1 LNGRYRKLQG
11 VCNHHDLGALGAAV
25 NWRATERQL
34 QIMKSMGVNAIRTS
48 HNPPSP
54 ELLTL
59 CDRLGLV
66 VMDEAF
72 DMWRI
77 PKVKNGSASFSISGT
92 SATCATCCGATAI
105 IRA

>member
-1 LNGRYRKLQG
+1 MKLHG
-11 VCNHHDLGALGAAV
+11 VCVHHDLGALGAAV
-25 NWRATERQL
+25 NRRATERQL
-34 QIMKSMGVNAIRTS
+34 QIMKAAGVNAVRTS

-54 ELLTL
+54 ELLEF

-77 PKVKNGSASFSISGT
+77 AKVPNGYSKYYDEGRNANRRTRPGGT
-92 SATCATCCGATAI
+92 GIHPRITI
-105 IRA
+105 